1 MEHLSND
8 HKDHELTTKIVISYT
23 IKRGILLG
31 HTVLSLTKSQ
41 WKLRQHDQSFPM
53 EGNDCRTNTTSEE

>member
-8 HKDHELTTKIVISYT
+8 HKDHELSTKIVISYT

-31 HTVLSLTKSQ
+31 HTVLSLTKVSQ
-41 WKLRQHDQSFPM
+41 WRETIVEQIQRQKNKKSK
-53 EGNDCRTNTTSEE
+53 RTGL